1 MIFDKDLL
9 NEGKAYD
16 KRIGNCT
23 AMVNGNYLFIWNTLA
38 NAGKYLITEIDNNR
52 NRTAFNH
59 CDENGIGSGH
69 VSS

>member
-9 NEGKAYD
+9 NEGQAYD

-23 AMVNGNYLFIWNTLA
+23 AMVKGNYLFNWNTLA
-38 NAGKYLITEIDNNR
+38 NAGKYFITEIDHNGNR
-52 NRTAFNH
+52 IAFNH
-59 CDENGIGSGH
+59 NDERGIGSGH